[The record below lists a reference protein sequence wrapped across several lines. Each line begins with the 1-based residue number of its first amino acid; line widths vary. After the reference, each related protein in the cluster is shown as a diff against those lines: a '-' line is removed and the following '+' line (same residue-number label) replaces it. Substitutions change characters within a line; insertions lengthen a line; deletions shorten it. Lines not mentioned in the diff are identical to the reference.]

1 MIEIGTALH
10 SSAIEGVGV
19 FNLQSLEKD
28 AVVASFHPLIDLC
41 IEIENV
47 MNEHQTAKDF
57 MWRYAAFQRG
67 MLFLSIDNTRFLN
80 HSDTPNL
87 SYIYQSEQDWS
98 YAARGPIP
106 QGSELTI
113 DYRQIDD
120 REPNDTYDTYRLRWL
135 GLFS

>member
-1 MIEIGTALH
+1 MIKIGTTLRP
-10 SSAIEGVGV
+10 SAIEGVGV
-19 FNLQSLEKD
+19 FNSQSLEEGE
-28 AVVASFHPLIDLC
+28 VFASFHPLIDLC

-47 MNEHQTAKDF
+47 MNEHQSAKDF
-57 MWRYAAFQRG
+57 IWRYAAFQRG

-87 SYIYQSEQDWS
+87 SYIYKSEQDWS
-98 YAARGPIP
+98 YVARSPIP
-106 QGSELTI
+106 QGRELTI

-120 REPNDTYDTYRLRWL
+120 REPNDTYGTYRLRWL